1 MEKGTVI
8 EGEVLPTSQMNLQ
21 GFLQIPAVRQVSILL
36 GVAAAV
42 AAGVAIV
49 LWSQAPSFTR
59 LYSDLQPA
67 DAADVVD
74 ALRALDI
81 EYRLDTDTGTVLIPE
96 SRLHA
101 ARLELASQGL
111 PQGGGIG
118 MESLKE
124 QPTLGQSQFRETA
137 LYQHALEA
145 ELARTISFIGSVRD
159 ARVHLAL
166 PKQSAFIRDRKPAS
180 ASVMLSMF
188 RGRTLETD
196 QAASIVNL
204 VASSVPDL
212 TIANVT
218 VIDQHGRLLSSGD
231 ENTME
236 RATNRQFEI
245 AERLENNYKRRI
257 EELLTPLVG
266 AGRVRAE
273 VVADLDFTEVEETR
287 ELFDPANAAVVS
299 ESVTANEST
308 NGEGAVGGIPG
319 AVGNQ
324 PVEAGGAPAG
334 DANQGTGSRST
345 SNSATRNF
353 EVDRTVSHT
362 RPQVGT
368 IRRLSVAVLI
378 DDSPVVVADP
388 AADADA
394 DAGDDAEAA
403 APPAPTLTPEDIERF
418 TALIREAVGFDEARG
433 DTVAVVNAAFLAT
446 EAMPEPEEPGLLDN
460 PVLIDGLKQ
469 VLGALLALAVAFGL
483 VRPMLKSLV
492 AGEARGPGVA
502 LAGSAQVLSPSGGGG
517 AIVPTPSFDE
527 KVAAAKNISAHDP
540 AKVAQVVQ
548 KWVASDES

>member
-1 MEKGTVI
+1 MDKGTVI
-8 EGEVLPTSQMNLQ
+8 EGEVLSTNQMNLQ

-42 AAGVAIV
+42 AAGVAVV

-74 ALRALDI
+74 ALRGLDI
-81 EYRLDTDTGTVLIPE
+81 DYRLDTDTGTVLIPE

-118 MESLKE
+118 MDSLKE
-124 QPTLGQSQFRETA
+124 QPTFGQSQFRETA

-180 ASVMLSMF
+180 ASVMLNMY
-188 RGRTLETD
+188 RGRALETD

-212 TIANVT
+212 AIANVT

-231 ENTME
+231 ENSME

-257 EELLTPLVG
+257 EDLLAPLVG
-266 AGRVRAE
+266 ADRVRAE

-287 ELFDPANAAVVS
+287 ELFDPANTAVVS

-308 NGEGAVGGIPG
+308 NGEAAVGGIPG

-334 DANQGTGSRST
+334 DANQAGGRRST

-378 DDSPVVVADP
+378 DDSPVGNGDAESP
-388 AADADA
+388 ADA
-394 DAGDDAEAA
+394 DAGEDGEAA
-403 APPAPTLTPEDIERF
+403 AAPAATLTPEDIERF

-433 DTVAVVNAAFLAT
+433 DTVAVVGATFMAAEQL
-446 EAMPEPEEPGLLDN
+446 PEPEEPGLLDN
-460 PVLIDGLKQ
+460 PMLTDIIKQ

-492 AGEARGPGVA
+492 AGEARGPGAA
-502 LAGSAQVLSPSGGGG
+502 LAGSAQILTPSGGAG
-517 AIVPTPSFDE
+517 ALVSTPSFDE
-527 KVAAAKNISAHDP
+527 KVAAAKNISTHDP

-548 KWVASDES
+548 KWVASDET

>member
-1 MEKGTVI
+1 
-8 EGEVLPTSQMNLQ
+8 
-21 GFLQIPAVRQVSILL
+21 
-36 GVAAAV
+36 
-42 AAGVAIV
+42 
-49 LWSQAPSFTR
+49 
-59 LYSDLQPA
+59 
-67 DAADVVD
+67 
-74 ALRALDI
+74 
-81 EYRLDTDTGTVLIPE
+81 
-96 SRLHA
+96 
-101 ARLELASQGL
+101 
-111 PQGGGIG
+111 
-118 MESLKE
+118 
-124 QPTLGQSQFRETA
+124 
-137 LYQHALEA
+137 
-145 ELARTISFIGSVRD
+145 
-159 ARVHLAL
+159 
-166 PKQSAFIRDRKPAS
+166 
-180 ASVMLSMF
+180 
-188 RGRTLETD
+188 
-196 QAASIVNL
+196 
-204 VASSVPDL
+204 
-212 TIANVT
+212 
-218 VIDQHGRLLSSGD
+218 
-231 ENTME
+231 ME

-378 DDSPVVVADP
+378 DDSPVVAADP
-388 AADADA
+388 AAAA

-446 EAMPEPEEPGLLDN
+446 EAMPELEEPGLLDN
-460 PVLIDGLKQ
+460 PVLMDVLKQ